1 MSLANAIMT
10 ALIDDELTGY
20 ELAKRFETSLG
31 FFWHASHQQI
41 YRELKAL
48 THKQYVHPRL
58 VVQNGRPDKTVYQL
72 TKVGQRCLDDWIV
85 RSAKP
90 RPVKDELFIK
100 LYNLSSTNVNEL
112 REQVQIRRA
121 TASSNLVLYRRIRE
135 RRYANPCALSNRLKG
150 VAMVL
155 DAGIRD
161 AEATIHWCDASLDM
175 MADIGALGSS
185 NGAEQLID

>member
-1 MSLANAIMT
+1 M
-10 ALIDDELTGY
+10 
-20 ELAKRFETSLG
+20 
-31 FFWHASHQQI
+31 
-41 YRELKAL
+41 
-48 THKQYVHPRL
+48 HPRS

-72 TKVGQRCLDDWIV
+72 TKVGQLCLDDWVV

-90 RPVKDELFIK
+90 RPIKDELFIK
-100 LYNLSSTNVNEL
+100 LYNLSKANVNEL

-121 TASSNLVLYRRIRE
+121 TASSNLALYRRIRD
-135 RRYANPCALSNRLKG
+135 RRYANPSVLSNRLKG

-175 MADIGALGSS
+175 MADVGGDGGLMGTNS
-185 NGAEQLID
+185 

>member
-20 ELAKRFETSLG
+20 ELAQRFETSLG

-48 THKQYVHPRL
+48 ANKQYVSPRV

-72 TKVGQRCLDDWIV
+72 TALGQQCLDDWVV

-100 LYNLSSTNVNEL
+100 LYNLSENNVDEL

-121 TASSNLVLYRRIRE
+121 TAASNLLLYRRIRE
-135 RRYANPCALSNRLKG
+135 RRYADSTTLSDRLKG

-175 MADIGALGSS
+175 MADIGHTALCRTLS
-185 NGAEQLID
+185 L

>member
-10 ALIDDELTGY
+10 ALIDEELTGY

-48 THKQYVHPRL
+48 TNKQYVHPRL

-72 TKVGQRCLDDWIV
+72 TEVGQQCLDDWIV

-100 LYNLSSTNVNEL
+100 LYNLSSANVNEL

-135 RRYANPCALSNRLKG
+135 RRYANPSALSNRLRG

-155 DAGIRD
+155 DAGIRE

-175 MADIGALGSS
+175 MADV
-185 NGAEQLID
+185 GAEARLMEPNS

>member
-10 ALIDDELTGY
+10 ALIEDELTGY
-20 ELAKRFETSLG
+20 ELAQRFETSLG

-48 THKQYVHPRL
+48 ANKQYVYPRV
-58 VVQNGRPDKTVYQL
+58 VVQNGRPDKTVYRL
-72 TKVGQRCLDDWIV
+72 TGQGQQCLDDWVV

-100 LYNLSSTNVNEL
+100 LYNLSDKNVDEL
-112 REQVQIRRA
+112 REQVEIRRA
-121 TASSNLVLYRRIRE
+121 TAASNLLLYRRIRE
-135 RRYANPCALSNRLKG
+135 RRYADPTALSDRLKG

-161 AEATIHWCDASLDM
+161 AEATITWCDASLDM
-175 MADIGALGSS
+175 MADVGCARPFRALKP
-185 NGAEQLID
+185 EK